1 MKNTVRVERAI
12 MDIIQLQLADAVGVS
27 RNTIISI
34 ESGRYLPSA
43 VLALKIAR
51 HFGKP
56 VESIFQLDENDWEL
70 LYDSTEQALA
80 ILKDRRDLCYTG
92 KLEFN
97 WLAVPLSSL
106 NH

>member
-1 MKNTVRVERAI
+1 
-12 MDIIQLQLADAVGVS
+12 MDITQLQLADAVGVS

-56 VESIFQLDENDWEL
+56 VESIFQLDEND
-70 LYDSTEQALA
+70 
-80 ILKDRRDLCYTG
+80 
-92 KLEFN
+92 
-97 WLAVPLSSL
+97 
-106 NH
+106 